1 MELDPKNCEAIK
13 GKGKCLQKMQNY
25 AAAIEEYTKSIY
37 INPKDASAYAERGR
51 AYFSNGD

>member
-1 MELDPKNCEAIK
+1 
-13 GKGKCLQKMQNY
+13 MQNY

-51 AYFSNGD
+51 AYFSNGDQERGSNDL